1 MIAFIQILIILTADF
16 IYTNTS
22 NLDGFGIIIIIAF
35 IIIVMSLCRTWRMG

>member
-22 NLDGFGIIIIIAF
+22 NLDGFGIIAF